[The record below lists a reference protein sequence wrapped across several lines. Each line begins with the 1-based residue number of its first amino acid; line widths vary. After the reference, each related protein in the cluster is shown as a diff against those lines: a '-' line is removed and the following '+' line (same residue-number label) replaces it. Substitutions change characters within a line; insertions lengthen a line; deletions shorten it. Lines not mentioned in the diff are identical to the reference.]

1 MWSLFG
7 CHALL
12 ALQQRVPI
20 VFRPSTCDLDLCSNS
35 AHVGPK
41 LPKCGTRGHMRLH
54 RVIRLFY
61 IPRASKQ
68 AIISC
73 MGDTHLIWAIVL
85 IAVAAI
91 LFFVEMN
98 IPSGGLLSVL
108 SLFSLAAGVFLLFKV
123 DTNVGLIGAILS
135 MLSIPF
141 AIALAIKI
149 MPHTPMGRLMVLKS
163 KKRKGVELA
172 MGEQGIAGGRGRE
185 ARKALIGVEG
195 TAVTD
200 LRPIGTC
207 VIQGERQDC
216 MAVQGSVKA
225 GATIRVVSAEGM
237 QVKVQEI
244 KQSEQVS

>member
-1 MWSLFG
+1 
-7 CHALL
+7 
-12 ALQQRVPI
+12 
-20 VFRPSTCDLDLCSNS
+20 
-35 AHVGPK
+35 
-41 LPKCGTRGHMRLH
+41 
-54 RVIRLFY
+54 
-61 IPRASKQ
+61 
-68 AIISC
+68 